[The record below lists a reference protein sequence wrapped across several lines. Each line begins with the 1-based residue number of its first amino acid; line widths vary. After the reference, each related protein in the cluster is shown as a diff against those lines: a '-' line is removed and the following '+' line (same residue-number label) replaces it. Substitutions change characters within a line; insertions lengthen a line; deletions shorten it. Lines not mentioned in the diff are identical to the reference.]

1 MPQLQIPG
9 TSGRIKALEDLA
21 TALLD
26 LADKRAHLKVAEDEL
41 KIKLVAA
48 MRKAHKTV
56 YVRDGLQVEIVERG
70 ALVKVKGPKVD
81 VGDDEEPDDDEAS

>member
-1 MPQLQIPG
+1 MAQLQIPG

-21 TALLD
+21 TALLE

-41 KIKLVAA
+41 KIKIVAA

-56 YVRDGLQVEIVERG
+56 YLRDGLEIQIVERG
-70 ALVKVKGPKVD
+70 ALVKVKGRKVETE
-81 VGDDEEPDDDEAS
+81 DEEEAS

>member
-21 TALLD
+21 TALLE
-26 LADKRAHLKVAEDEL
+26 LSDKRAHLKVAEDEL

-56 YVRDGLQVEIVERG
+56 YTRDGLQVEIVERG

-81 VGDDEEPDDDEAS
+81 VGDDDEADAEEAS